1 MEKPPAPCALAPCVY
16 LKKWLVRRYLI
27 ESLLFNQQVIR

>member
-1 MEKPPAPCALAPCVY
+1 MGSSPAPRLVPCVY

-27 ESLLFNQQVIR
+27 KLLLFNQMIR

>member
-1 MEKPPAPCALAPCVY
+1 MGKFPGLDLVPCVY

-27 ESLLFNQQVIR
+27 ELLLFNQQVVR